1 MSKTASLE
9 SYLSEQSNRVR
20 PDKTSSLSWMDF
32 RTFRPRRISERE
44 RADFFTQLS
53 VLLESRVT
61 LHRALRILQEQANT
75 PAAREFLGQVASDV
89 ERGNS
94 FDQAMGRH
102 PSIFSQLMIVTAEV
116 GQESG
121 MLPEVLSD
129 LSRHIEK
136 MYALKR
142 KFSQAMAYPLLVLI
156 VALLAVVFLL
166 IFIVPSFAEM
176 FHSFQIELPA
186 STRLVLAL
194 SEGLTS
200 AGPVLLIAAV
210 ILVLASGRVRKSKF
224 LLRTVDRYR
233 YTIPMVGSI
242 SLKTA
247 VARFCRTLGTML
259 RSQVSL
265 IEALQTT
272 QRINESSLLREEIGH
287 IIDCVRRGK
296 SVAEPLSGSGLF
308 PPMVVQ
314 MIAVGEETSELDAM
328 LLKVADHF
336 ERDLDRQIEMFSS
349 VLEPLIIVILG
360 FVIAAILI
368 AMYMPMFDLV
378 NVLN

>member
-1 MSKTASLE
+1 MKKTAILE
-9 SYLSEQSNRVR
+9 AYLRDHSFASGRKESAGSGAARAAMFGA
-20 PDKTSSLSWMDF
+20 K
-32 RTFRPRRISERE
+32 RISERD
-44 RADFFTQLS
+44 RADFFTQLA
-53 VLLESRVT
+53 VLLEAKVT
-61 LHRALRILQEQANT
+61 LHHALRILQEQSGSRSMKRIICDLST
-75 PAAREFLGQVASDV
+75 GV
-89 ERGNS
+89 ERGRS
-94 FDQAMGRH
+94 FDQAMAEH
-102 PSIFSQLMIVTAEV
+102 PEAFTQLMIVTAEV

-121 MLPEVLSD
+121 MLPEVLAD

-142 KFSQAMAYPLLVLI
+142 RFSQAMAYPLLVLI
-156 VALLAVVFLL
+156 VAMLAVVFLL
-166 IFIVPSFAEM
+166 VFIVPSFAEM
-176 FHSFQIELPA
+176 FHSFQIELPV
-186 STRLVLAL
+186 STKVVLAL

-200 AGPVLLIAAV
+200 VGPILLVFFGVLGF
-210 ILVLASGRVRKSKF
+210 STGRVRKSIF
-224 LLRTVDRYR
+224 LRDLVDRHR
-233 YTIPMVGSI
+233 FALPMIGPI
-242 SLKTA
+242 ALKTA

-259 RSQVSL
+259 RSEVSL

-272 QRINESSLLREEIGH
+272 QRINESGALRAEIEK

-296 SVAEPLSGSGLF
+296 SVADPLTGSTLF
-308 PPMVVQ
+308 PPMVIQ

-378 NVLN
+378 NVLK